1 MACKKSELVQAINT
15 YGNARVSDD
24 SNLLNFAGQLLTQYL
39 DTLEYAPE
47 DEPAGAAS
55 DDAVGTT
62 E

>member
-24 SNLLNFAGQLLTQYL
+24 PNLLSFAGQLLAQFM

-47 DEPAGAAS
+47 DEPIS
-55 DDAVGTT
+55 EPEDEAVGTT